1 MAENDQITVDL
12 VAKTDQY
19 NQALNSAASSTE
31 AFGSRV
37 SRATDG
43 AKAGLDKLGVS
54 VGDLSRDFAGAF
66 LGAISV
72 EKIIDLGARSI
83 ETADKLNKMSQQVG
97 IATDTLSALQAQAQL
112 SDVGFDQFGTAMERL
127 ARSATAAAGGAQ
139 QQVAAYQAMGV
150 SVTNAAGQ
158 MRPMSDI
165 LQDVA
170 KKMAGYE
177 DGASKTALA
186 QQLFGRTGAALIPL
200 LNQLGEQGFAKVRE
214 EAEKYNQV
222 IGPEQARQSEEF
234 HDNITRLQ
242 QATSGFANAVM
253 RELLPGLVNMTDQW
267 AQSATTSDGYA
278 SSARTVAGLIT
289 ELINDVRDLGHAMS
303 TIPQQISDAAKAFD
317 DWAKDITGTSKALR
331 ELLDLLPKVKQD
343 TNKGLLDFPGAES
356 TGFFGADAVHR
367 FLQRLNTPTAGSV
380 LDAKMLQAATK
391 PLQDFDNTLQLT
403 VKDVDTASTS
413 LGGMAQHVDMTGV
426 AAAKAQAP
434 VVKLGT
440 AAEDAGKQAR
450 ELDAAMDRLDT
461 DLDKLS
467 AKMAGPYVQAQSAYN
482 ATVRQ
487 LQNDAEAAAIAG
499 GNVTE
504 IIRKWQEAET
514 LAGAALGQTLAQ
526 IREEHDLFAQQET
539 DYKNLMQVL
548 QVEPQYRDVARAA
561 LQKYDDLMKSHY
573 DFYGNYIQDENDLR
587 DALDEQLPKYV
598 QAGERI
604 QDVTQAEKLNQDVTH
619 DWINIWQQAGDQL
632 ASTFASILV
641 NGGSL
646 FQALTN
652 LAKQTVSQII
662 EYFLKLAV
670 INPILNA
677 IFGTAITGGAG
688 LLPTLANA
696 GVSAATGSSG
706 GGAGIM
712 DYVSGGQSAYGAYGW
727 LTGAGGSQTAAG
739 SLFGT
744 GDFDVGWGNSLSA
757 GGGMGGALGTA
768 GGVFGGYYL
777 GQKYLGG
784 TAGGIAGAA
793 GLGAAAYFVP
803 IIGWIAGAIALIDMM
818 TGGGLLGTD
827 ANKLVGGGQ
836 SVSIGAGGA
845 DVASHYTLKGK
856 KPLFGGS
863 YYEEHSYVDQ
873 QALDAWNQFFQMLT
887 TSNANFAKKLGEEAG
902 EVAAGTF
909 AQTFDKKGNI
919 TGSTT
924 TIAGHT
930 YSGETAQQFQEREIA
945 ETMVNTMSQ
954 MDAALSASVDQYRAN
969 ADQFYAIVQQLGN
982 AAIYMHNGGQF
993 LALGSDQSLSA
1004 LLKLAQGAQQFGESI
1019 DQTIQRLMQAQAQYD
1034 QFVGQ
1039 FKPAATYVDSF
1050 EATLAGI
1057 NDQMNQNIATA
1068 NALAQAAGASGA
1080 SEQDLANIHR
1090 YAAQQ
1095 MAQAIMQLE
1104 ASAQGLAFSLG
1115 LTSIGSLDAVNQE
1128 IAQLQARAN
1137 AGGHAVRGFGDAMQA
1152 AAQRATDAMNLLLG
1166 DLSPLND
1173 AEKLQKALVGLRS
1186 GTATQEQVLAIGR
1199 RLYASSQA
1207 YTDLFNQVMA
1217 MGPGH
1222 AGTGGSQFA
1231 QAGGSGL
1238 SAADSARLRELEKEK
1253 KQLESAQQFQQYQLL
1268 AQQIAEI
1275 ASAKGEDWQQ
1285 VVSDMGIDLK
1295 AFEKGLGMNDAQLDA
1310 YIKNFQSLKDSNGE
1324 NTKSIIAVLNAI
1336 LVQLGGTPI
1345 GDSGGDTGGTGSGST
1360 PRGHSGHGGVRD
1372 PRVDQIMDGFARI
1385 MQQQPRSGRQ
1395 RGTVTIG
1402 GA

>member
-31 AFGSRV
+31 TFGSRV

-43 AKAGLDKLGVS
+43 AKGGIDKLGAS
-54 VGDLSRDFAGAF
+54 VTNLAAEFAGAF
-66 LGAISV
+66 LGAISLD
-72 EKIIDLGARSI
+72 KIIDLGARSI

-139 QQVAAYQAMGV
+139 QQSAAYQAMGV

-222 IGPEQARQSEEF
+222 IGHDQARQSEEF
-234 HDNITRLQ
+234 HDNLTRLH

-253 RELLPGLVNMTDQW
+253 RELLPGLVSMTDQW

-367 FLQRLNTPTAGSV
+367 FLQSLNTPTAGSV

-434 VVKLGT
+434 VVKLGSAVDDAAKKALGFTNAEMQAAAMLSSLTAKAEPAERAYQSYVTTLVAISKQYDEIVAKGT
-440 AAEDAGKQAR
+440 AAGQSQRAIAEAQSFMRQATDLASQSLERQLTDLERQRDIVGSIVQHLDDENRVLGLNADQQEIMTTIIQAETKAR
-450 ELDAAMDRLDT
+450 ELYNAGLRTSAELTDDEREKIIRSEQAHLQLKHATEQSDAATR
-461 DLDKLS
+461 
-467 AKMAGPYVQAQSAYN
+467 
-482 ATVRQ
+482 
-487 LQNDAEAAAIAG
+487 
-499 GNVTE
+499 
-504 IIRKWQEAET
+504 
-514 LAGAALGQTLAQ
+514 
-526 IREEHDLFAQQET
+526 
-539 DYKNLMQVL
+539 
-548 QVEPQYRDVARAA
+548 
-561 LQKYDDLMKSHY
+561 
-573 DFYGNYIQDENDLR
+573 
-587 DALDEQLPKYV
+587 
-598 QAGERI
+598 
-604 QDVTQAEKLNQDVTH
+604 
-619 DWINIWQQAGDQL
+619 DWINIWQQAGNSL
-632 ASTFASILV
+632 ADTFASILV

-646 FQALTN
+646 FDSLKN

-662 EYFLKLAV
+662 AYFAKLAV

-677 IFGTAITGGAG
+677 IFGSAITGGAG
-688 LLPTLANA
+688 LLPTLASA
-696 GVSAATGSSG
+696 GVSAAGGGG
-706 GGAGIM
+706 GGAGVM
-712 DYVSGGQSAYGAYGW
+712 DYLSGGNSAYGAYG
-727 LTGAGGSQTAAG
+727 LLSGAGGAQTLQG

-744 GDFDVGWGNSLSA
+744 GDFDVGWGNYLSS

-777 GQKYLGG
+777 GQRLTGS

-803 IIGWIAGAIALIDMM
+803 IIGWIAGAIALIDWA

-827 ANKLVGGGQ
+827 ANKFNFGQ
-836 SVSIGAGGA
+836 QAVNIGASGA
-845 DVASHYTLKGK
+845 NLTAGFDMKGK

-863 YYEEHSYVDQ
+863 YHEWTNVTPDP
-873 QALDAWNQFFQMLT
+873 AAVDAWNQFFTQVMT
-887 TSNANFAKKLGEEAG
+887 GNNAFAQQIGAKAG
-902 EVAAGTF
+902 DVAA
-909 AQTFDKKGNI
+909 AQFVQNFDKHGNV

-930 YSGETAQQFQEREIA
+930 YSGETTQQFQERVIA
-945 ETMVNTMSQ
+945 ETMINTMAQ
-954 MDAALSASVDQYRAN
+954 MDSALSDSIDKYRAN
-969 ADQFYAIVQQLGN
+969 ADQFYAITQQLGN
-982 AAIYMHNGGQF
+982 AAVFLHNGGQF
-993 LALGSDQSLSA
+993 LALGTDQSLSA
-1004 LLKLAQGAQQFGESI
+1004 LLNLAAGAQHFGETI
-1019 DQTIQRLMQAQAQYD
+1019 DQTLQRIMQAQQQYD

-1039 FKPAATYVDSF
+1039 FKTVTYVDDF
-1050 EATLAGI
+1050 EQTLSNI
-1057 NDQMNQNIATA
+1057 NAQMNQNIATA
-1068 NALAQAAGASGA
+1068 NALAQAAGAEGA
-1080 SEQDLANIHR
+1080 SEKDLANIHQ
-1090 YAAQQ
+1090 YAANQ
-1095 MAQAIMQLE
+1095 MAAALRQLE

-1345 GDSGGDTGGTGSGST
+1345 GDSGGDSGGTGSGPS
-1360 PRGHSGHGGVRD
+1360 PRGHSGHGGARD